1 MPCCKGMHG
10 GARLGAGRPRVD
22 TKEAKV
28 RLTPQ
33 ECLALKE
40 AGGSRWVRRQL
51 QVMEEMA
58 MMDLELAHYT
68 EEEKKAFAQGWK
80 AAGGFLDDLGN
91 PVAPQGHCRQGM
103 GGGRGCDRGQG
114 GRGRGRGQGCGM
126 GQGAQSTGSSQ
137 ACGMRAQ
144 HRDGSCGGQGVGQDQ
159 KRGCCRRGGTF

>member
-51 QVMEEMA
+51 QIMEEMA

-68 EEEKKAFAQGWK
+68 EEEKKVFAQGWK
-80 AAGGFLDDLGN
+80 AAGVFWMIWVTQWHLKAN
-91 PVAPQGHCRQGM
+91 AVKAWVAVVVVAVAKVVADVVEAKDVVWGKGLKVQLKTKLV
-103 GGGRGCDRGQG
+103 
-114 GRGRGRGQGCGM
+114 
-126 GQGAQSTGSSQ
+126 A
-137 ACGMRAQ
+137 
-144 HRDGSCGGQGVGQDQ
+144 
-159 KRGCCRRGGTF
+159 

>member
-103 GGGRGCDRGQG
+103 GGGRGCGRGQG

-126 GQGAQSTGSSQ
+126 GQVKAKSAVVVDEVDPSSL
-137 ACGMRAQ
+137 
-144 HRDGSCGGQGVGQDQ
+144 SLKLSV
-159 KRGCCRRGGTF
+159 

>member
-91 PVAPQGHCRQGM
+91 PVAPQGQCRQGM
-103 GGGRGCDRGQG
+103 GGGRGQG

-137 ACGMRAQ
+137 ACGMRSQ
-144 HRDGSCGGQGVGQDQ
+144 RRDGSCGGQGAGEGQ
-159 KRGCCRRGGTF
+159 KRGCCRRGGSF

>member
-33 ECLALKE
+33 ECLALKD

-91 PVAPQGHCRQGM
+91 QWHLKASAVKVWVAVVAVVVAKVVADVVEAKAAVWGKGLKVQLKTKLV
-103 GGGRGCDRGQG
+103 
-114 GRGRGRGQGCGM
+114 
-126 GQGAQSTGSSQ
+126 A
-137 ACGMRAQ
+137 
-144 HRDGSCGGQGVGQDQ
+144 
-159 KRGCCRRGGTF
+159 